1 MPCRLHWDGAVT
13 ILKKA
18 GKDFEAFKKGVAEF
32 IFDLSHGVPAC
43 DWLQEWLALE
53 QIPAL
58 DESPLEPFTLD
69 SKAKDL
75 IRSQARMIAE
85 RKVGTDDRVTRN
97 HLINSLIR
105 LASWQAASRS
115 KAGLEAAIDD
125 ISQVLFTRSESD
137 ERPDEEF
144 SGQETEA
151 ERWRR
156 KLEGVRVF

>member
-1 MPCRLHWDGAVT
+1 
-13 ILKKA
+13 
-18 GKDFEAFKKGVAEF
+18 
-32 IFDLSHGVPAC
+32 
-43 DWLQEWLALE
+43 
-53 QIPAL
+53 
-58 DESPLEPFTLD
+58 
-69 SKAKDL
+69 
-75 IRSQARMIAE
+75 MIAE
-85 RKVGTDDRVTRN
+85 RKVGKDDRIARN
-97 HLINSLIR
+97 HLINGLIR
-105 LASWQAASRS
+105 LASWQAAGRS